1 MTKIPNN
8 LMMCDSVI
16 ACRVMEYL
24 KILIVILMVIQEL
37 DGQAADS
44 EIQNKSFTSDRSE
57 LERISDLFDS
67 FVINKLDKIDEKD
80 SESQNENEVI
90 AVFQTIK
97 TRLHQ
102 QLSERMKLDQ
112 NSKEGSEEEYDF
124 TSLAPYFN
132 NNTKLFDWITENL
145 LEERYSNFKDCN
157 SKTKSDFRAWVD
169 KNLNTFTKTS
179 NGMIY
184 FPCSFKGILY

>member
-1 MTKIPNN
+1 
-8 LMMCDSVI
+8 MCDSVI

-44 EIQNKSFTSDRSE
+44 ETQNKSFTSDESE
-57 LERISDLFDS
+57 QQRISDLFDS
-67 FVINKLDKIDEKD
+67 FVINKLDEIDEKD
-80 SESQNENEVI
+80 SESRNENEI
-90 AVFQTIK
+90 ISVFQTIK

-102 QLSERMKLDQ
+102 ELSERMKLDQ
-112 NSKEGSEEEYDF
+112 NSKEGSEVEYDF
-124 TSLAPYFN
+124 TSLVPYFN

-145 LEERYSNFKDCN
+145 QEELYSNFKDCI
-157 SKTKSDFRAWVD
+157 SKTKRDFRAWVD

-184 FPCSFKGILY
+184 FPCSFKGIMN

>member
-1 MTKIPNN
+1 
-8 LMMCDSVI
+8 MMCDSVI

-24 KILIVILMVIQEL
+24 KILIVILMVLQDL

-44 EIQNKSFTSDRSE
+44 ETQNKSFTSDKSE
-57 LERISDLFDS
+57 QERISDLFDS
-67 FVINKLDKIDEKD
+67 FVINKLDEIDEKD

-90 AVFQTIK
+90 SVFQTIK

-102 QLSERMKLDQ
+102 ELSERMKLDQ

-132 NNTKLFDWITENL
+132 NNTKLFDWIIENL
-145 LEERYSNFKDCN
+145 LEELYSNFKDCN

-184 FPCSFKGILY
+184 FPCSFKGIMY